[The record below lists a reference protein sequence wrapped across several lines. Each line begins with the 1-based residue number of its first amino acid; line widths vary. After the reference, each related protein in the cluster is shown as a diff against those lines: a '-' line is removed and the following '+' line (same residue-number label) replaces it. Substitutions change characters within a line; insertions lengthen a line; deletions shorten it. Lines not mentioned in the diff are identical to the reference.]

1 MAADAG
7 GAGRE
12 DRALSVLLAVK
23 ALRAGYGRVPVL
35 HGVDFEVAEGEIVG
49 VLGHNGMGKT
59 TLLKAIMGLVPA
71 AGGVID
77 YAGLDLT
84 RERASERARHGIGY
98 VPQGRGIFPA
108 LSVRDN
114 IRMGLAAHHDEE
126 EEALRRV
133 LAEFPRLEPLLDR
146 DGGALS
152 GGEQQLLAIAR
163 CFISEPDLILLDEPT
178 EGIQPSIVD
187 RIIELLRDLNRRRGV
202 TVVMV
207 EQNLDF
213 ITELSHRVLLLRKG
227 VITGEVK
234 GSDAADPAL
243 IEEFTGFGGGAGTPA
258 AAPIAAG
265 RAATRVAAA
274 ESPAPPVAARGVP
287 PPPAS
292 GFGSAPMD
300 SAPRL
305 RGSDGRGTGQGRVR
319 RSGMRERRTPMD
331 SRLRGNDEQA
341 SSPSYPRSLSPRRRG
356 AESIELARVLPPELV
371 DRSLMSPSP
380 ATTLVPAGATSGSSE
395 ASRPPAP
402 VLNERISYMTVQ
414 RPTHAQL
421 EQIVAELGMHM
432 SDARIQE
439 FLDVMQGTLDA
450 YDVVDAMPDYL
461 PPVLYP
467 RTAGHRPSPEENPL
481 NAWYVKTEVRGA
493 PRGPLHGRTVALK
506 DNVCLAGVPMMN
518 GASTLK
524 GYTPDVDA
532 TVVTRLLDAG
542 ATIVGKAHCEYFCL
556 SGGSHTNATGPVENP
571 HRRGYSAGGSSSG
584 SGALVG
590 GGFVDMAI
598 GGDQGGSI
606 RIPASYCGCY
616 GMKPTHGLVPYTGV
630 MPIETTIDH
639 TGPMTRSVLD
649 NAVMLQAIA
658 GEDGL
663 DPRQYHPRV
672 DDYVAAVGRGAGGL
686 RIAVVKEGFGHAAS
700 EPDVDAKVRAGAET
714 FRRLG
719 ATVDEVSIP
728 AHLQGPAIWT
738 PIALEGLTNQMM
750 HGNGM
755 GTGWEGMYTTSLLD
769 FHAHWRSR
777 ADELSDTLKISMFI
791 GQYYLKHHR
800 GHYYA
805 KAQNLA
811 PAAPR
816 GVRPGARR
824 LRPAAHADLADE
836 GHPAAAARRPPRAL
850 LPAGL
855 RDAAEHLALRRDRP
869 SRHVRALRPERRAAG
884 GDDAGGA
891 GRGRRPPSTAPPP
904 PSSRRATGGVGDW
917 TRQKSKRNNELVRGV
932 AADRTGVDRP
942 ADP

>member
-1 MAADAG
+1 M
-7 GAGRE
+7 
-12 DRALSVLLAVK
+12 SVLLAVK

-77 YAGLDLT
+77 YAGLDLA
-84 RERASERARHGIGY
+84 REKASARAGHGIGY
-98 VPQGRGIFPA
+98 VPQGRGIFPN

-114 IRMGLAAHHDEE
+114 IRMGLAAHHDDE
-126 EEALRRV
+126 EEAIRRV
-133 LAEFPRLEPLLDR
+133 LAELPRLEPLLDR

-163 CFISEPDLILLDEPT
+163 CLVSEPDLILLDEPT

-202 TVVMV
+202 TLVMV

-213 ITELSHRVLLLRKG
+213 ITELSHRVLLLQKG

-243 IEEFTGFGGGAGTPA
+243 IEEFTGFGGGPGLSSGATAATAHPA
-258 AAPIAAG
+258 A
-265 RAATRVAAA
+265 RAAMA
-274 ESPAPPVAARGVP
+274 ESPAPPDTVRQAPAHTAAPARAAPRPVVDAARQVSTPTAASTRSAPFQATDAARGVP
-287 PPPAS
+287 TPTASRVPAPAD
-292 GFGSAPMD
+292 AP
-300 SAPRL
+300 AN
-305 RGSDGRGTGQGRVR
+305 T
-319 RSGMRERRTPMD
+319 
-331 SRLRGNDEQA
+331 A
-341 SSPSYPRSLSPRRRG
+341 ASPRR
-356 AESIELARVLPPELV
+356 
-371 DRSLMSPSP
+371 
-380 ATTLVPAGATSGSSE
+380 
-395 ASRPPAP
+395 PAP
-402 VLNERISYMTVQ
+402 VLNERIAYMTVQ

-421 EQIVAELGMHM
+421 AEIVTELGMHM
-432 SDARIQE
+432 SDARVQE
-439 FLDVMQGTLDA
+439 FLDVMQGTIDA

-467 RTAGHRPSPEENPL
+467 RTAGHRPSPDENPL

-571 HRRGYSAGGSSSG
+571 HRPGYSAGGSSSG

-630 MPIETTIDH
+630 MPIEATIDH
-639 TGPMTRSVLD
+639 TGPMTQNVLD
-649 NAVMLQAIA
+649 NAAMLQAIA

-663 DPRQYHPRV
+663 DPRQYHPQV
-672 DDYVAAVGRGAGGL
+672 DDYVATLGRGVGGM
-686 RIAVVKEGFGHAAS
+686 RIGVLKEGFGHSVS
-700 EPDVDAKVRAGAET
+700 EPDVDTKVRAGAEI
-714 FRRLG
+714 FKRLG
-719 ATVDEVSIP
+719 ATVDEISIP
-728 AHLQGPAIWT
+728 AHLKGPAIWT

-777 ADELSDTLKISMFI
+777 ADELSDTLKISMFV

-811 PAAPR
+811 RQLREAYDRVFGAYDLLLMPTLPMKATPLPPRDASLALYCQRAFEMLPNTAPFD
-816 GVRPGARR
+816 VT
-824 LRPAAHADLADE
+824 
-836 GHPAAAARRPPRAL
+836 GHPAMSVPCGMSDGLPVGMMLVGGKWQEAAIYRAAAAFEQ
-850 LPAGL
+850 A
-855 RDAAEHLALRRDRP
+855 
-869 SRHVRALRPERRAAG
+869 
-884 GDDAGGA
+884 
-891 GRGRRPPSTAPPP
+891 
-904 PSSRRATGGVGDW
+904 GDW
-917 TRQKSKRNNELVRGV
+917 R
-932 AADRTGVDRP
+932 AM
-942 ADP
+942 

>member
-1 MAADAG
+1 M
-7 GAGRE
+7 
-12 DRALSVLLAVK
+12 LSVLLEVK

-35 HGVDFEVAEGEIVG
+35 HGVDFAVEEGEIVG

-59 TLLKAIMGLVPA
+59 TLLKAIMGIVPA
-71 AGGVID
+71 AGGTID

-84 RERASERARHGIGY
+84 RERASERARRGIGY

-114 IRMGLAAHHDEE
+114 IRMGLAAHHDDE
-126 EEALRRV
+126 EEAVRRV
-133 LAEFPRLEPLLDR
+133 LAEFPLLDPLLDR

-163 CFISEPDLILLDEPT
+163 CLISEPDLILLDEPT

-213 ITELSHRVLLLRKG
+213 ITELSHRVLLLQKG

-234 GSDAADPAL
+234 GSDASDPAL
-243 IEEFTGFGGGAGTPA
+243 IEEFTGFGGGVGTSA
-258 AAPIAAG
+258 AASLAAN
-265 RAATRVAAA
+265 RAATPLAAA
-274 ESPAPPVAARGVP
+274 GATTAESSASPVATPGAP

-292 GFGSAPMD
+292 VFGSGPM
-300 SAPRL
+300 APRL
-305 RGSDGRGTGQGRVR
+305 RGNDGQA
-319 RSGMRERRTPMD
+319 
-331 SRLRGNDEQA
+331 LLA
-341 SSPSYPRSLSPRRRG
+341 SSPRSLSPRRRK
-356 AESIELARVLPPELV
+356 AESIESSRVSPPELV
-371 DRSLMSPSP
+371 DRSRMPPPP
-380 ATTLVPAGATSGSSE
+380 ATAPAPAGATPR
-395 ASRPPAP
+395 AAAAPRRPAP
-402 VLNERISYMTVQ
+402 ALNARISYMTAQ

-421 EQIVAELGMHM
+421 AEIVAELGMHM

-467 RTAGHRPSPEENPL
+467 RTAGHRPSHEENPL

-571 HRRGYSAGGSSSG
+571 HRPGYSAGGSSSG

-630 MPIETTIDH
+630 MPIESTIDH

-663 DPRQYHPRV
+663 DPRQYHPQV

-686 RIAVVKEGFGHAAS
+686 RIAVVKEGFGHPAS
-700 EPDVDAKVRAGAET
+700 EADVDAKVLAGAEV
-714 FRRLG
+714 FKRLG

-777 ADELSDTLKISMFI
+777 ADELSDTLKISMFV

-811 PAAPR
+811 RQLREAYDRVLGAYDLLLMPTLPMKATPLPPRDAP
-816 GVRPGARR
+816 
-824 LRPAAHADLADE
+824 LALYCQRAFEMLPNTAPFDVT
-836 GHPAAAARRPPRAL
+836 GHPAMSVPCGMSDGLPVGMMLVGGKWKEAVIYRAAAAFEQ
-850 LPAGL
+850 A
-855 RDAAEHLALRRDRP
+855 
-869 SRHVRALRPERRAAG
+869 
-884 GDDAGGA
+884 
-891 GRGRRPPSTAPPP
+891 
-904 PSSRRATGGVGDW
+904 GDW
-917 TRQKSKRNNELVRGV
+917 RNW
-932 AADRTGVDRP
+932 
-942 ADP
+942 

>member
-1 MAADAG
+1 M
-7 GAGRE
+7 
-12 DRALSVLLAVK
+12 SVLLEVK

-35 HGVDFEVAEGEIVG
+35 HGVDFEVEEGEIVG

-59 TLLKAIMGLVPA
+59 TLLKTIMGIVPA
-71 AGGVID
+71 AGGVIG

-84 RERASERARHGIGY
+84 RERASERARRGIGY
-98 VPQGRGIFPA
+98 VPQGRGIFPN

-114 IRMGLAAHHDEE
+114 IRMGLAAHHDDD
-126 EEALRRV
+126 EEAAVRRV
-133 LAEFPRLEPLLDR
+133 LAEFPLLEPLLDR

-163 CFISEPDLILLDEPT
+163 CLISEPDLILLDEPT

-187 RIIELLRDLNRRRGV
+187 RIIELLRDLNRRHGV

-213 ITELSHRVLLLRKG
+213 ITELSHRVLLLQKG
-227 VITGEVK
+227 VISGEVK
-234 GSDAADPAL
+234 GADATDPAL

-258 AAPIAAG
+258 AVPLAAT
-265 RAATRVAAA
+265 RAATG
-274 ESPAPPVAARGVP
+274 ESPAPPVGARRVPPPLAATRTATGESPAPPVGARGVP
-287 PPPAS
+287 PPLAASTPA
-292 GFGSAPMD
+292 
-300 SAPRL
+300 
-305 RGSDGRGTGQGRVR
+305 
-319 RSGMRERRTPMD
+319 
-331 SRLRGNDEQA
+331 
-341 SSPSYPRSLSPRRRG
+341 
-356 AESIELARVLPPELV
+356 
-371 DRSLMSPSP
+371 
-380 ATTLVPAGATSGSSE
+380 PAGAT
-395 ASRPPAP
+395 ANAAAAPRRPAP

-421 EQIVAELGMHM
+421 REIVAELGMHM

-450 YDVVDAMPDYL
+450 YDVVDALPDYL

-467 RTAGHRPSPEENPL
+467 RTAGHRPSPEQNPL

-571 HRRGYSAGGSSSG
+571 HKAGYSAGGSSSG
-584 SGALVG
+584 SAALVG

-606 RIPASYCGCY
+606 RIPSSYSGCY
-616 GMKPTHGLVPYTGV
+616 GMKPTHGLVPYTGI
-630 MPIETTIDH
+630 MPIEATIDI
-639 TGPMTRSVLD
+639 TGPMTQNVRD

-658 GEDGL
+658 GADGL
-663 DPRQYHPRV
+663 DPRQFHPQV
-672 DDYVAAVGRGAGGL
+672 DDYVAAVGRGVGGI
-686 RIAVVKEGFGHAAS
+686 RIGVVKEGFGHAVS
-700 EPDVDAKVRAGAET
+700 EADVDARVRTGAET
-714 FRRLG
+714 FQRLG

-728 AHLQGPAIWT
+728 AHLQGLPIWT

-755 GTGWEGMYTTSLLD
+755 GTGWKGMYTTSLLD

-777 ADELSDTLKISMFI
+777 ADELSDTLKICMFM

-811 PAAPR
+811 RQLREEYDRVLGAYDLLLMPTLPMKATPLPPRDASLALYCQRAFEMLPNTAPFS
-816 GVRPGARR
+816 VT
-824 LRPAAHADLADE
+824 
-836 GHPAAAARRPPRAL
+836 GHPAMSIPCGMNDGLPVGMMLVGGMWREAVIYRAAAAFEQ
-850 LPAGL
+850 A
-855 RDAAEHLALRRDRP
+855 RDW
-869 SRHVRALRPERRAAG
+869 
-884 GDDAGGA
+884 
-891 GRGRRPPSTAPPP
+891 RGM
-904 PSSRRATGGVGDW
+904 
-917 TRQKSKRNNELVRGV
+917 
-932 AADRTGVDRP
+932 
-942 ADP
+942 

>member
-1 MAADAG
+1 M
-7 GAGRE
+7 
-12 DRALSVLLAVK
+12 SVLLEVK

-59 TLLKAIMGLVPA
+59 TLLKAIMGIVPA
-71 AGGVID
+71 AGGVIG

-84 RERASERARHGIGY
+84 RARASERARNGIGY
-98 VPQGRGIFPA
+98 VPQGRGIFPS

-114 IRMGLAAHHDEE
+114 IRMGLAAHHDDE
-126 EEALRRV
+126 EEAAIRRV
-133 LAEFPRLEPLLDR
+133 LVEFPLLEPLLDR

-163 CFISEPDLILLDEPT
+163 CLISEPDLILLDEPT

-187 RIIELLRDLNRRRGV
+187 RIIELLRDLNHRHGV

-213 ITELSHRVLLLRKG
+213 ITELSHRVLLLQKG

-243 IEEFTGFGGGAGTPA
+243 IEEFTGFGGGAGTA
-258 AAPIAAG
+258 AAPLAAS
-265 RAATRVAAA
+265 RAATA
-274 ESPAPPVAARGVP
+274 ESPAPRG
-287 PPPAS
+287 
-292 GFGSAPMD
+292 
-300 SAPRL
+300 
-305 RGSDGRGTGQGRVR
+305 
-319 RSGMRERRTPMD
+319 
-331 SRLRGNDEQA
+331 
-341 SSPSYPRSLSPRRRG
+341 
-356 AESIELARVLPPELV
+356 
-371 DRSLMSPSP
+371 
-380 ATTLVPAGATSGSSE
+380 
-395 ASRPPAP
+395 PAP
-402 VLNERISYMTVQ
+402 VLNERLSYMTAQ

-421 EQIVAELGMHM
+421 REIVAELGMHM

-439 FLDVMQGTLDA
+439 FLEVMQGTLDA
-450 YDVVDAMPDYL
+450 YDVVDALPDYL

-481 NAWYVKTEVRGA
+481 NAWHVKTEVRGA

-571 HRRGYSAGGSSSG
+571 HKAGYSAGGSSSG

-639 TGPMTRSVLD
+639 TGPMTRNVLD
-649 NAVMLQAIA
+649 NAIMLQAIA

-663 DPRQYHPRV
+663 DPRQYHPQV

-686 RIAVVKEGFGHAAS
+686 RIAVVKEGFGHPVS
-700 EPDVDAKVRAGAET
+700 EPDVDTKVRAGAELLK
-714 FRRLG
+714 RLG
-719 ATVDEVSIP
+719 ATVDEISIP

-805 KAQNLA
+805 KAQNLSRQLREEYDRVLGAYDLLLMPTLPMKATPLPPRDTSLALYCQRAFEMLPNTA
-811 PAAPR
+811 PFD
-816 GVRPGARR
+816 VT
-824 LRPAAHADLADE
+824 
-836 GHPAAAARRPPRAL
+836 GHPAMSVPCGMSDG
-850 LPAGL
+850 LPVGMMLVGGKWREA
-855 RDAAEHLALRRDRP
+855 
-869 SRHVRALRPERRAAG
+869 VIYRAASAFEQ
-884 GDDAGGA
+884 AGNW
-891 GRGRRPPSTAPPP
+891 RH
-904 PSSRRATGGVGDW
+904 W
-917 TRQKSKRNNELVRGV
+917 
-932 AADRTGVDRP
+932 
-942 ADP
+942 